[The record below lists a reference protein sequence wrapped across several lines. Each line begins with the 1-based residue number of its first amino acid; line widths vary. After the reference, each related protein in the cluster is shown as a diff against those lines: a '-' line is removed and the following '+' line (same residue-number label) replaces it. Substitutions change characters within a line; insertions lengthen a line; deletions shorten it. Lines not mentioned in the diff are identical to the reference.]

1 MAYIQDI
8 PSPVGSLRVWIHDG
22 AVIRLDLPHHT
33 QDDVPKSTP
42 SDDDMHLFHLCTDE
56 LNAYFSGRLQ
66 TFSLPLAPQGTPFQL
81 RVWEQLKQIPYGQ
94 TLTYGELA
102 ARAGSPH
109 GARAAGMACHSNP
122 IPILIPCH
130 RVIGKNGS
138 LTGFAGGLELK
149 EKLLFLEKNGI
160 IPS

>member
-22 AVIRLDLPHHT
+22 AVTRLDLPHHA
-33 QDDVPKSTP
+33 QDDIPESVP
-42 SDDDMHLFHLCTDE
+42 SDDEMHLFRLCVDE

-102 ARAGSPH
+102 TRAGSPH

>member
-8 PSPVGSLRVWIHDG
+8 PSPIGSLRVWIHDDT
-22 AVIRLDLPHHT
+22 VTRLDLPHHM
-33 QDDVPKSTP
+33 QDEAPKSTP
-42 SDDDMHLFHLCTDE
+42 SNGDMRLFHLCVNE

-66 TFSLPLAPQGTPFQL
+66 TFTLPLAPQGTPFQL

-102 ARAGSPH
+102 ARIGSPR
-109 GARAAGMACHSNP
+109 GARAVGMACHSNP

-130 RVIGKNGS
+130 RVVGKNGS

-149 EKLLFLEKNGI
+149 EKLLLLEKNGI
-160 IPS
+160 IP